1 MLIVTFSFYTG
12 FEKQKELTLMNT
24 MQVRQEALDI
34 MKKLNGKSCGIYWH
48 QAFQNGET
56 VNMYPFLCL
65 TGPRGSGKS

>member
-34 MKKLNGKSCGIYWH
+34 MKKLNGKSCGIY
-48 QAFQNGET
+48 
-56 VNMYPFLCL
+56 
-65 TGPRGSGKS
+65 